1 MKEMGPKDFL
11 SNENELKKNIDIMQ
25 MTFEKFG
32 LDVLNV
38 GLTYQ
43 KMLGGNGIKF
53 FVEIL
58 SNESFDPNQTFYIK
72 INVYDKDG
80 ILISMGSKYFNGKSF
95 SGFDTFDIAV
105 FHESIWQNA
114 VKARVYLTKS

>member
-1 MKEMGPKDFL
+1 MEPKDFL
-11 SNENELKKNIDIMQ
+11 SKENELKQNIDIMQ

-32 LDVLNV
+32 LEVLNV
-38 GLTYQ
+38 SLTYQ

-58 SNESFDPNQTFYIK
+58 SNESFDQNQSFYIK

-80 ILISMGSKYFNGKSF
+80 VLISMNSKYLNGKSF
-95 SGFDTFDIAV
+95 LGFDTLDVAV
-105 FHESIWQNA
+105 FHENIWQNA
-114 VKARVYLTKS
+114 VKARVYLAKA